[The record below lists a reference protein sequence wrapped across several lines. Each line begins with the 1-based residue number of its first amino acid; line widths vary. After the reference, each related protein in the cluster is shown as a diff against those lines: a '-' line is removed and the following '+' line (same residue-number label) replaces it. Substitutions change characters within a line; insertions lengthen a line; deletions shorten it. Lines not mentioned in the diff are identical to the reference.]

1 MRDEYFACIVNYSFK
16 NLKNQLK
23 KANELGVMIVLIVG
37 PEEMGENKVSIK
49 NMVSEE
55 QKLVDFEDLIDEIYS
70 IIDKF
75 GES

>member
-1 MRDEYFACIVNYSFK
+1 MRAEDFTCIVDFTFK

-23 KANELGVMIVLIVG
+23 KANGLGVIIVLIVG
-37 PEEMGENKVSIK
+37 PEEMGENKVTIK
-49 NMVSEE
+49 NMISEE
-55 QKLVDFEDLIDEIYS
+55 QKSVDFEDLIDEIYL

>member
-1 MRDEYFACIVNYSFK
+1 
-16 NLKNQLK
+16 
-23 KANELGVMIVLIVG
+23 MIVLIVG

-55 QKLVDFEDLIDEIYS
+55 QKSVDFEDLIDEIYS